1 MASSVIK
8 NQNPYRY
15 RDATEKTTYKVK
27 TVNLYGMALVMT
39 QYNLWAVHYDGNGTN
54 VVNIT
59 NFPNAHTLTATYN
72 TDNQELT
79 LTDISTIWGGIT
91 VYQ

>member
-8 NQNPYRY
+8 QPNPYRY

-39 QYNLWAVHYDGNGTN
+39 QYNLWAVHYDNNGTY

-59 NFPNAHTLTATYN
+59 NLPNQHTLTATYDG
-72 TDNQELT
+72 TELT
-79 LTDISTIWGGIT
+79 LTDNATLWGGIT